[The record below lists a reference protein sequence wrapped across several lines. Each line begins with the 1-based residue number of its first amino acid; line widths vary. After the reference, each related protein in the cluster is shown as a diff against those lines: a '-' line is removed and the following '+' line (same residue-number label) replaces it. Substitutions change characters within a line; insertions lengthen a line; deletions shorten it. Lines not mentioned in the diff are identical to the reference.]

1 MATGQSSGKVLE
13 EIRRAGRTRLSE
25 HESKELLRESGLPVT
40 SETRAKTR
48 EELVAALKDLAFP
61 VVIKV
66 DSPDISHKTEAGAVK
81 LNCRT
86 VEEALVAFDEVTANA
101 HGYDPAAR
109 IDGVLVQEM
118 LSGGVECIIG
128 MKTDAQFGPVVVF
141 GLGGIFVEIL
151 QDISVRV
158 APVTHREALD
168 MIERNERLAAAA
180 GSQGASAMR
189 RRSAGPRHCEPL
201 GTLHRP
207 GGAPVGDRYQPVDG
221 IPERQR
227 REGRRRPG
235 HIALAMN
242 PTPSAE
248 LYHPTIARVPVHDRE
263 AKVSFNNGHVQG
275 KAGRHL
281 SAVQEHFCARA
292 TSRGDSSKPHVVGT
306 NRLKRLPPQLHLA
319 RPREPGAGGRALSHA
334 ICNAYSPIVSN
345 LE

>member
-168 MIERNERLAAAA
+168 MIEETKGSRLL
-180 GSQGASAMR
+180 QGAR
-189 RRSAGPRHCEPL
+189 GQ
-201 GTLHRP
+201 
-207 GGAPVGDRYQPVDG
+207 APCDV
-221 IPERQR
+221 E
-227 REGRRRPG
+227 
-235 HIALAMN
+235 ALAH
-242 PTPSAE
+242 A
-248 LYHPTIARVPVHDRE
+248 I
-263 AKVSFNNGHVQG
+263 VSLSVLSTDLEE
-275 KAGRHL
+275 HL
-281 SAVQEHFCARA
+281 SEIDINPLMVFPKGNGVKAA
-292 TSRGDSSKPHVVGT
+292 D
-306 NRLKRLPPQLHLA
+306 
-319 RPREPGAGGRALSHA
+319 ALVILRS
-334 ICNAYSPIVSN
+334 
-345 LE
+345 L